1 MAKQRILLIEDD
13 KLVRELYQEVLGD
26 AGFEVEAAVDGEE
39 GIDKIRAGNYDL
51 ILLDMMLPKIDGL
64 GVLRDLKNNPPENQ
78 QGPIILVTNMAHD
91 PVIKLAR
98 DLGVSQSIIK
108 SEITPGDLVSR
119 VKEFLQLE
127 S

>member
-13 KLVRELYQEVLGD
+13 TFTRELYEEVLGD

-51 ILLDMMLPKIDGL
+51 ILLDIMLPKTDGL
-64 GVLRDLKNNPPENQ
+64 GILRDLKNNPPKHKM
-78 QGPIILVTNMAHD
+78 GPIILVTNMAHD

-98 DLGVSQSIIK
+98 DLGVTQSIIK